1 MKTQEPTLHVGS
13 RKHFNTK
20 EILLLEAN
28 ENYTKIHLASGK
40 IFISSTTLGKIEK
53 RLANNPHFFRTH
65 KTFMVNLN
73 HVTNINQS
81 DLQITNGLNIS
92 LSRRK
97 RNRLQEI
104 LQKQ

>member
-1 MKTQEPTLHVGS
+1 MKNKESTLHVGS
-13 RKHFNTK
+13 RKHFRVA
-20 EILLLEAN
+20 EILLLEAT
-28 ENYTKIHLASGK
+28 ENYTKVHLASGK

-53 RLANNPHFFRTH
+53 RLADNPHFFRTH
-65 KTFMVNLN
+65 KTYMVNLN
-73 HVTNINQS
+73 HVTNINRS